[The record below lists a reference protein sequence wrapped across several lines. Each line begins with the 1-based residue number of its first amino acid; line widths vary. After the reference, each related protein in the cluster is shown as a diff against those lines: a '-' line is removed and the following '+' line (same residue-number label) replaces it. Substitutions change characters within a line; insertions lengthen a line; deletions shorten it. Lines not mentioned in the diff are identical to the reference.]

1 MTSAQIAAKVLL
13 SAPLV
18 VLLVVVWRS
27 QVEIGQLRPDRLVQA
42 WLARREPDAVYQ
54 DGRLVGR
61 VDGVEVSAGDRVVT
75 FRVLYQTGS
84 MAVGR
89 PFAFRDW
96 TLQPRAIDR
105 LAPTPAAAPGGGRI
119 LEGVTCEIV
128 GPG

>member
-105 LAPTPAAAPGGGRI
+105 LAPTPDAAPGGGRI